1 MVDHL
6 ACLHPT
12 LHELILPTYRCG
24 INFHKHNS
32 NSGYIFCSDC
42 GFQSQDYVAEAADDD
57 DNMQLYG
64 AGSGNLRSEW
74 MRKVLRDA
82 GEKKQRVAKIVT
94 DEEDISRLDPLKM
107 LDIYQYSLRSLFNI
121 VLGILRVEDSS
132 QKEFYRHNLRE
143 LWFAYLDQWSSG
155 RNCTDCRVENSFI
168 RSKHHSCTI
177 AVHMKHHPL
186 LLTKT
191 VLLGFMYLSLRVSR
205 SAVLP
210 CDMVR
215 WCEEGTLPYANLW
228 DSMLMRYASE
238 THGTDYS
245 RHLRWFYRTS
255 DGGPRRI
262 ITADG
267 ILFLTSAVAQA
278 VNRSV
283 PCLNTPLVAL
293 HMINQLGLPGLVWQ
307 HYVSICQLHHS
318 EHVPLRGLEAFG
330 QQHAEH
336 VMAAVICAVKLCPDW
351 TMWSLFRNRYGSRS
365 KDSLSGHT
373 SAAAVAVPAG
383 PTPVPMPES
392 LDEARCLPR
401 EALQQ
406 YLQQVKLISSSL
418 DINSAAADT
427 TASSDKIKHKYPFN
441 IAIARSVGSIGTT
454 GSSCSHEE
462 GLSCDY
468 KETSCCLPS
477 VAVHGES
484 LALEDLCAAT
494 RRAMKD
500 LHGTMKRRIGVV
512 ESLTNQDYRLY
523 ISYVRHEEDVTS
535 SHHAQYLILL
545 ERCAKYLRC
554 YPQVLHDLV
563 TSIDRQIMLLI
574 ASRGSMDSC
583 SDGSK
588 KKLSSSLSDYRHS
601 KLSNAEKGA
610 FKYRRSSASTLP
622 TLRQLGLTHALE
634 VIDSSSSDEGERR
647 EVDYDDAAV
656 IKDECDAH
664 GNFEDVDEL
673 FKRSNSNSNDPIP
686 STATAAA
693 IPLDALLSNMTS
705 DQLYDDSWYKK
716 QHAMEAEAIASHR
729 YMQWMAIDCI
739 IQHRGNKRRRRSL
752 EFLVR
757 WLGLPDTQNTWEPW
771 WMLYRYHIA
780 ALYSYLRSHN
790 MMALTTKSK
799 LLAVQKRESVEVE
812 QNNNIAP
819 SLATLQ
825 QQH

>member
-1 MVDHL
+1 VVDHL
-6 ACLHPT
+6 ACLYPP

-74 MRKVLRDA
+74 MRKVLKDV

-121 VLGILRVEDSS
+121 VLDIMRVEDSS
-132 QKEFYRHNLRE
+132 QMKFYRHNLKE
-143 LWFAYLDQWSSG
+143 LWFAYLDQWSRGS
-155 RNCTDCRVENSFI
+155 NCTDCRVENSFI

-177 AVHMKHHPL
+177 AVHMKYHPL

-191 VLLGFMYLSLRVSR
+191 ALLGFIYLALRVSR

-215 WCEEGTLPYANLW
+215 WCEEGTLPYVDLW
-228 DSMLMRYASE
+228 NSMLMRYASE

-245 RHLRWFYRTS
+245 RHLRWFYRTP

-267 ILFLTSAVAQA
+267 ILFFTSAVAQA
-278 VNRSV
+278 VNRSI

-293 HMINQLGLPGLVWQ
+293 HIINQLGLPESVWQ
-307 HYVSICQLHHS
+307 HYVRICQLHHS
-318 EHVPLRGLEAFG
+318 EHVPLQGLEAFG
-330 QQHAEH
+330 QQHVEH
-336 VMAAVICAVKLCPDW
+336 VMAAIICAVKLCPDW
-351 TMWSLFRNRYGSRS
+351 TMWSLYRNRSGSQS
-365 KDSLSGHT
+365 KDSSSGHT
-373 SAAAVAVPAG
+373 SASVVAVPAG

-401 EALQQ
+401 EMLQQ
-406 YLQQVKLISSSL
+406 YLQQVKLISPSL
-418 DINSAAADT
+418 DINSAAVDT

-441 IAIARSVGSIGTT
+441 IAIARSIGSIGTT
-454 GSSCSHEE
+454 DSSCSAYSHEE
-462 GLSCDY
+462 GDLLSCDY

-477 VAVHGES
+477 VAIHGES

-500 LHGTMKRRIGVV
+500 FHGTMKRRIGAV
-512 ESLTNQDYRLY
+512 ESFSNQDYRLY

-535 SHHAQYLILL
+535 SHHVQYLILL

-574 ASRGSMDSC
+574 ASRRSKDSC
-583 SDGSK
+583 CDGSNNK
-588 KKLSSSLSDYRHS
+588 KVSSSSSLSDYRHS
-601 KLSNAEKGA
+601 KLSNAEKAA

-634 VIDSSSSDEGERR
+634 VIDSSNSDEDERR
-647 EVDYDDAAV
+647 VVDYDEAAV

-673 FKRSNSNSNDPIP
+673 FNRSSSNSNDPIP
-686 STATAAA
+686 STATDSA
-693 IPLDALLSNMTS
+693 IPLQHALLSNMTS
-705 DQLYDDSWYKK
+705 DQLFDDSWYKK
-716 QHAMEAEAIASHR
+716 QHAMEAEAVASHR
-729 YMQWMAIDCI
+729 RMKWMTVDCI
-739 IQHRGNKRRRRSL
+739 IQHRGDKRHRRSL
-752 EFLVR
+752 EFFVH
-757 WLGLPDTQNTWEPW
+757 WMGLSDAQNTWEPW
-771 WMLYRYHIA
+771 SMLYKYHIA
-780 ALYSYLRSHN
+780 ALYSYLRSHS

-799 LLAVQKRESVEVE
+799 LLAVQKRESAEAE
-812 QNNNIAP
+812 
-819 SLATLQ
+819 
-825 QQH
+825 QQHSS